1 MRPTS
6 THLGFCLL
14 SACFILTLSQSFAKP
29 VELRC
34 EYLVNPLG
42 VDAAHPRFSWRLEDP
57 RPGASQTAY
66 QIWVGTDSAGLLQGK
81 ALIWNSLK
89 VASNKTLISYT
100 GPTLPAFSKYY
111 WAIASWGVD
120 GQRTVSPI
128 ANFETGMQKA
138 SNWKGSWISD
148 TRDVNLKPAPYFRKT
163 FNTNKSIR
171 SARAYIAVAG
181 LYELSING
189 QAIGNHRLD
198 PMYTRFDRRTMYVTH
213 DVTKQVQ
220 SGKNAIGVLLGN
232 GWYNHQ
238 STAVWF
244 FHEAPW
250 RNRPTFCLDL
260 RITYTDGS
268 VETISS
274 GKDWKTDLSPI
285 IFNSIYTA
293 EHYDARLEQP
303 NWNQPNFD
311 DAQWKT
317 VILRPAPSINLVAQ
331 MMHPIRDVEE
341 IAAKSMRKI
350 NDTTYLYDLG
360 RNISGVVSLRVRGA
374 AGTRIRLR
382 HTERLNAEG
391 RSDMSN
397 IDVHYRPTDNTDPF
411 QTDIFI
417 LSGRGEERFMPRFNY
432 KGFQYVEVTSNKAI
446 SLSENSL
453 KGYFMHSDLPV
464 LGQVQ
469 SSSSTLDKIW
479 FATNNSYLSN
489 LFGYPTDCPQREKNG
504 WTGDAHIASETGLY
518 NFDGITVYEKWLA
531 DHRDEQQPNGV
542 LPSIIPTSGWGYEW
556 GNGPDWTSTIAI
568 IPWNIYLFYGDSKL
582 LEDCY
587 DNIKRYV
594 DAISARS
601 QGNLTS
607 WGLGD
612 WVPVKSKAPVEL
624 TSSIYYYVDA
634 TILAKTAQ
642 LLNKRADYATYS
654 ALATQIKAAINA
666 KYLNR
671 ETGIYGN
678 GTQTEMSAPLHW
690 GIVPSELQAKVAANL
705 AQRVKADGAHLDVG
719 LLGTKTILNAL
730 SDNGYADLAYQI
742 AAQEDFP
749 SWGWWIKNGATT
761 LYENWPIDAQS
772 DISMNHIM
780 FGEIGAW
787 YYKALGGIKPDP
799 AVPGFKNI
807 LLNPHFVKGL
817 DRFQASFKT
826 PQGELVS
833 SWERTAAGTVYKV
846 VVPPNSSASL
856 SLELLPGQKVW
867 VKGQA
872 LDNAGKNV
880 LLRQL
885 KAGTYEFLIKT
896 F

>member
-1 MRPTS
+1 MKPTS
-6 THLGFCLL
+6 ARIILCAFCA
-14 SACFILTLSQSFAKP
+14 SFILTLTPCFSKP

-42 VDAAHPRFSWRLEDP
+42 IDAARPRFSWRLDDP
-57 RPGASQTAY
+57 AQGAGQVAY
-66 QIWVGTDSAGLLQGK
+66 QIWVGSDSSGLLQGR
-81 ALIWNSLK
+81 ALVWNSLK
-89 VASNKTLISYT
+89 VVSNTTLLTYA
-100 GPTLPAFSKYY
+100 GPALQAFSKYY
-111 WAIASWGVD
+111 WAIASWGID
-120 GQRTVSPI
+120 GQRTVSAV

-138 SNWKGSWISD
+138 SNWKGAWISD

-163 FNTNKSIR
+163 FDTNKSIR

-213 DVTKQVQ
+213 DVTKQAQ
-220 SGKNAIGVLLGN
+220 KGKNAIGVLLGN

-260 RITYTDGS
+260 RITYSDGS

-274 GKDWKTDLSPI
+274 GKDWKTALSPI

-311 DAQWKT
+311 DAKWKT
-317 VILRPAPSINLVAQ
+317 VILRPAPSTNLVAQ
-331 MMHPIRDVEE
+331 VMHPIRDVEE
-341 IAAKSMRKI
+341 IKAKSMRKI

-360 RNISGVVSLRVRGA
+360 RNISGVVSLRVSGA

-432 KGFQYVEVTSNKAI
+432 KGFQYVEVSSNQAI
-446 SLSENSL
+446 TLSENSL

-464 LGQVQ
+464 LGKVQ

-542 LPSIIPTSGWGYEW
+542 LPSIVPTSGWGYEW

-568 IPWNIYLFYGDSKL
+568 IPWNVYLFYGDSKL

-594 DAISARS
+594 DAISDRS
-601 QGNLTS
+601 QGHLTT

-642 LLNKRADYATYS
+642 LLNKKANYTTYS
-654 ALATQIKAAINA
+654 ALATKIKDAINA

-671 ETGIYGN
+671 ETGVYGN

-690 GIVPSELQAKVAANL
+690 GVVPAELQTKVAANL

-833 SWERTAAGTVYKV
+833 SWERTAQGVSYKV

-856 SLELLPGQKVW
+856 SLELGPGQKVW
-867 VKGQA
+867 SGGQV
-872 LDNAGKNV
+872 LVSEGKNGFV
-880 LLRQL
+880 QNLR
-885 KAGTYEFLIKT
+885 AGSYVYLIK
-896 F
+896 